1 MKKTALLG
9 FLLILNLTPGS
20 SNSAQSENSQPGQD
34 EGNSFKV
41 SVKDPKSNLPKDG
54 DQFFIPLKPN
64 DERDFLILH
73 PDGKTPI
80 GSENFLTS
88 PDRIDKKPGP

>member
-1 MKKTALLG
+1 MKKIALLG
-9 FLLILNLTPGS
+9 FLLILILTTGS
-20 SNSAQSENSQPGQD
+20 SNSAKSENSQPGQD
-34 EGNSFKV
+34 EGNSF
-41 SVKDPKSNLPKDG
+41 SGKDPKSNLPKDG

-80 GSENFLTS
+80 GSENILTS
-88 PDRIDKKPGP
+88 PDRIDKKLGP